1 MVVRVEILTGPAP
14 ISELNLSH
22 CGSKAAAMLNSRPLY
37 NFRQEAVIL
46 NCWWFSSRDHKPAVI
61 FFVFDGRNERERK
74 KSLTPPI
81 RIKKNTAGL
90 LDWLK
95 VCDVV
100 LVKVGLEEKSVTI
113 LASHLGLPMW
123 KLNLQISNNLYHAQ
137 EELMHWCLTWKLQA
151 YIVFELHQKCFGWGR
166 IWTKPHKP
174 ELRRDGFILIA

>member
-74 KSLTPPI
+74 NLSLLPSEYRKIQLACQTGWKCVMWYLWKLAW
-81 RIKKNTAGL
+81 KK
-90 LDWLK
+90 
-95 VCDVV
+95 
-100 LVKVGLEEKSVTI
+100 KSVTI

-123 KLNLQISNNLYHAQ
+123 KLNLRISNNLYHAQ

-151 YIVFELHQKCFGWGR
+151 YIVLELHQKCFG
-166 IWTKPHKP
+166 
-174 ELRRDGFILIA
+174 